1 MAALLATFASE
12 ADLGRAL
19 ERFPADQWPGLET
32 YSPLPLSSEPAHSP
46 LPALMFAAGMLGF
59 CGFFL
64 LMTYADTQGYPHNI
78 GGRPAFAWPAFVPIA
93 FELGVLCAMVAG
105 FVGYFVVCRLPKLYD
120 EVDEFDGSRRSLY
133 DRWLLCL
140 RIDESKRLNE
150 AHAIFR
156 TLECER
162 LEERA

>member
-12 ADLGRAL
+12 ADLKTAL
-19 ERFPADQWPGLET
+19 ERFPAEKWPELEI
-32 YSPLPLSSEPAHSP
+32 YSPLPLSSEPKHSP

-59 CGFFL
+59 IGFFL
-64 LMTYADTQGYPHNI
+64 LMTYADTQAYPHNI
-78 GGRPAFAWPAFVPIA
+78 GGRPAFAWPAFIPIA

-120 EVDEFDGSRRSLY
+120 EVDEFDGARRGLY
-133 DRWLLCL
+133 DRWLLCV
-140 RIDESKRLNE
+140 RIEEAKGLSE

-156 TLECER
+156 TLHPES

>member
-1 MAALLATFASE
+1 MATLLATFASE
-12 ADLGRAL
+12 AELDRAL
-19 ERFPADQWPGLET
+19 ERFPAEKWPGLET
-32 YSPLPLSSEPAHSP
+32 YSPLPRSVQPNHSP
-46 LPALMFAAGMLGF
+46 LPALMFAAGLLGF
-59 CGFFL
+59 IGFFL

-78 GGRPAFAWPAFVPIA
+78 GGRPAFAWPAFIPIA

-120 EVDEFDGSRRSLY
+120 EVDEFDGSRRGLY
-133 DRWLLCL
+133 DRWLLCV
-140 RIDESKRLNE
+140 RIDEAKGLSE

-156 TLECER
+156 TLNPES